1 MKRPFLRQIY
11 LIRQKSIKLHWHVR
25 FRSNYKIYVLSFQKY
40 TTISIFIARLYL
52 PFPPCGFHLGIFLN
66 TPFERR
72 FYAHVHTYIHIFT
85 FIWDARTRK
94 CRFYRKARR
103 RRSGGRY
110 QRKPYKWPHPVD
122 VWGRITDLKCEIVA
136 KCAPSSSSRIS
147 MPRMNECVHPCS
159 RAPRS
164 API

>member
-1 MKRPFLRQIY
+1 MFALN
-11 LIRQKSIKLHWHVR
+11 LITIR
-25 FRSNYKIYVLSFQKY
+25 VLSSWKY
-40 TTISIFIARLYL
+40 ATASIFIARLYL
-52 PFPPCGFHLGIFLN
+52 PFSPRGFHLSIFLSI
-66 TPFERR
+66 PFGRR
-72 FYAHVHTYIHIFT
+72 FYAHMRTYTHSHFHIR
-85 FIWDARTRK
+85 IRDARIRK

-147 MPRMNECVHPCS
+147 ISRMNERAHPYS
-159 RAPRS
+159 RTATWS
-164 API
+164 NITYNNCAA